1 MNRNQQY
8 KLKYKLGVIE
18 CNISIEDESEQL
30 TEGFI
35 KL

>member
-1 MNRNQQY
+1 MNRNKQY

-18 CNISIEDESEQL
+18 CNISTEDEFDQL
-30 TEGFI
+30 TEGFV